1 MRARSRRR
9 LPWSRL
15 IVVVLACVLL
25 ALLGLATNV
34 LGVADKAGD
43 VARKVELIINPPPD
57 RPIDEEV
64 LVTPRPLATATSRPA
79 PTASLAPGETAPP
92 APTQTPVPERVRVDV
107 NLYDDPAKHWITE
120 LDHEWCAVA
129 GTQIVLAAHGKAPLT
144 NAFQRQ
150 LAGRIGEWE
159 SRRDSRNGGWGPAA
173 MVEALKAYGV
183 QGYEVRLYETRV
195 DAVREAA
202 VAIEQLHAPV
212 LLMAW
217 RGAHTWV
224 MTGFRADADPLVFDD
239 AKITGAYVLDPWYP
253 RVSSIWGPSDKPG
266 TFQDWAEM
274 RRNYLPWQRPEGS
287 YPNRDGKFIAIV
299 PTLPLGP

>member
-1 MRARSRRR
+1 VRARSRRR